1 MEAQWSKGSNGGNVY
16 IGMGG
21 WDLEPFSKVFYPPRP
36 RKGFRKLEYY
46 SQFFD
51 SVEVNATFYNTSLT
65 PDHARRWLDDVSAN
79 KDFVFTVKLFQG
91 FTHTYEATYN
101 DVRAVHRMLEPLA
114 AAEKLGGLLIQFPYS
129 FTNISER
136 RMYLMQLAKAFHP
149 HRLFVEVRHNSW
161 NSPLMYNFFQE
172 NRLHLVNVDL
182 PGIKQHMPLTCQT
195 WNGAA
200 YFRLMGRNALTWD
213 RPFTKHPGGNYLIS
227 DRYHYMYDDR
237 ELRHL
242 LTMIEQMRERAAA
255 TFVVF
260 HNDPQANSLVNG
272 FQLRHLV
279 RHKQRVLVPQNLVT
293 AFPTLKQISTSVN
306 VQHPLFAEVA

>member
-1 MEAQWSKGSNGGNVY
+1 MEAQRSNGGNVY

-51 SVEVNATFYNTSLT
+51 GVEVNATFYNTSLT

-79 KDFVFTVKLFQG
+79 KEFVFTVKLFQG

-213 RPFTKHPGGNYLIS
+213 RPFSKHPGGNYLVS

-242 LTMIEQMRERAAA
+242 LTMIEQMRQRAAA

-293 AFPTLKQISTSVN
+293 AFPALKQISASVN